1 MSSEQNLSNIIVVGL
16 LRSLL
21 QTFPGSPPTGVDL
34 KQEWMSAISLFK
46 ESYLEEFYHYD
57 QVCKCDTCDD
67 YTHEAESH
75 RHKLIVAHYI
85 CKTLNLLLRMFKK
98 NDTLQYLYLS
108 ILLAD
113 ANAIIVLLKFLSQD
127 FSNYVTEVESNIISD
142 QIDLKALLSQT
153 ICESVQLIRRILKFN
168 KEKLVSHFIEYKG
181 PLLIKRLYNTI
192 SDSNVRDLSLK
203 LMRSLIKFLP
213 KTWKTYPSNLKF
225 ISAIYLTLNPKDND
239 WISGT
244 VTEYIPHEE
253 LKQLCKL
260 YNSHHYL
267 TSKKR
272 MSISEE
278 DLSDEF
284 KENYEQWLEE
294 NVWGVT
300 FSNL

>member
-1 MSSEQNLSNIIVVGL
+1 MKSELNLSNFIVVGL

-34 KQEWMSAISLFK
+34 KQEWISAINLYKQSNQGN
-46 ESYLEEFYHYD
+46 SVALEIL
-57 QVCKCDTCDD
+57 CKCDTCDD
-67 YTHEAESH
+67 YTHQEESN

-85 CKTLNLLLRMFKK
+85 SKTLNLMLKMFRQ

-127 FSNYVTEVESNIISD
+127 LSNYVNDTESNVIPD
-142 QIDLKALLSQT
+142 TVDLKQFIYQT
-153 ICESVQLIRRILKFN
+153 ICETLQLIRKILKFN

-192 SDSNVRDLSLK
+192 PDSNVKILTLK
-203 LMRSLIKFLP
+203 LLRSLIKFMP
-213 KTWKTYPSNLKF
+213 KTWKTYPSNLRF
-225 ISAIYLTLNPKDND
+225 MSAIYLTLDPKDND
-239 WISGT
+239 WISGS
-244 VTEYIPHEE
+244 VNDYMSHEE
-253 LKQLCKL
+253 LKQITKL
-260 YNSHHYL
+260 YNYHHYSA
-267 TSKKR
+267 SKKR
-272 MSISEE
+272 ISISEE
-278 DLSDEF
+278 EFSDEF
-284 KENYEQWLEE
+284 KQNYEQWLED